1 MRTLILGAI
10 FCGGLLA
17 NDVVFLKGKVSLAGG
32 AAVGKSVEIQLSC
45 PGADPMRGAN
55 SNKKGDYYLKVER
68 DDFNHVARALPATST
83 DVSSSVMAGSCSV
96 IGNLKGYSSS
106 KIDLGKFTIGK
117 DLKLP
122 DLVLTPV
129 KP

>member
-1 MRTLILGAI
+1 MRTLILGAM

-17 NDVVFLKGKVSLAGG
+17 NDVVFLNGKVTVAGG
-32 AAVGKSVEIQLSC
+32 AAPGKSVEIQLSC
-45 PGADPMRGAN
+45 PGADPVRGAN
-55 SNKKGDYYLKVER
+55 SNKKGNYYLKVER
-68 DDFNHVARALPATST
+68 DEFNHVARALPATAT
-83 DVSSSVMAGSCSV
+83 DVNSGELAGSCAV
-96 IGNLKGYSSS
+96 VGNLKGYSSS

-122 DLVLTPV
+122 DLVLTPK